1 MTAQPP
7 AAGAARRQLL
17 TFCIAGEWFALEV
30 TRIRSVEPRPAL
42 TPVPGAP
49 QALPGVFAAHGQLIA
64 ALDPRVVLRLPPP
77 ADETSGFAIIAAT
90 GELSAG
96 ILVDWVD
103 EVVQVADETIEP
115 PAAASECSAGQVRL
129 GNRLLSLLDLPALF
143 AAAADG

>member
-7 AAGAARRQLL
+7 PAGAARRQLL
-17 TFCIAGEWFALEV
+17 AFCIADEWFAVEV
-30 TRIRSVEPRPAL
+30 TRIRSVEPRPVL

-49 QALPGVFAAHGQLIA
+49 KALPGVFAAHGQIVA

-77 ADETSGFAIIAAT
+77 TQESSGFAIIAAE

-103 EVVQVADETIEP
+103 EVVQVAGDAIEP

-129 GNRLLSLLDLPALF
+129 GNRLLSLLDLGALF
-143 AAAADG
+143 TAAADG